1 MRLSARFAESS
12 AMTNVPPGGPSTISG
27 ILYQMLHALLAVGS
41 LATQQRQDDNS
52 GKPLDV
58 TLILEPEDGGDQQ
71 RVSAGHRVVEQLKS
85 RSGHGTWSL
94 QEIVTEVFPDL
105 YRAVDLEQPNTEY
118 CFITEGRMGDWNAAY
133 EFFHSLRQREEADDI
148 LECLDDFK
156 EIRFRRARRSK
167 DTATKSFWDAE
178 TYTEKSL
185 FESIVAYLRSVSN
198 ANPEAPRATRKKV
211 WHLLANFVFDG
222 GHTIRSTQDSVDAC
236 LKGLVPAL
244 ENLPTIRDALLLDLA
259 RQATAG
265 GARIAANKFLSQC
278 GLNATPLSDWRA
290 LTDNATRHFW
300 SVIERQNISLSEEA
314 RPEFSTLVFDR
325 WPRSCPVLIL
335 SGESGQGKTWT
346 GFSLLRDSLRCG
358 EIVVA
363 VEARGDADRT
373 QDAAARQFWQ
383 EIVGH
388 DNVLPFA
395 RVCERLRQVKSGQQ
409 GRRVTLLIDGVHDH
423 TEAARLAQVPW
434 EDWDVRTII
443 TCLPDVVRIIND
455 ATTDERAIHVSMPD
469 FSFKELQ
476 QYLAATVGD
485 HWAMIPQDVQN
496 TLRRPLL
503 ARIYRELA
511 EGGVWQPIREY
522 ELYEKVWNRIL
533 QSAAPCDGVVLE
545 NSARSVLEGQP
556 YPWSLSQ
563 LVGNGMDNAT
573 IQRLLKLGWLVLVN
587 SGHYKIWHDR
597 LLNWAVAEGIVS
609 AVRDGRLNEADA
621 LQQLR
626 ALHQEPWKS
635 TRPFLGYV
643 IMDVL
648 WIANDPASGMESF
661 ATQVLKIMERFP

>member
-1 MRLSARFAESS
+1 
-12 AMTNVPPGGPSTISG
+12 
-27 ILYQMLHALLAVGS
+27 MLHALLTVGS
-41 LATQQRQDDNS
+41 LATRQRQDDNS

-58 TLILEPEDGGDQQ
+58 TLLLEPEDGGDQQ

-85 RSGHGTWSL
+85 RSGQGKWSL
-94 QEIVTEVFPDL
+94 QEIVTGVFPDL
-105 YRAVDLEQPNTEY
+105 YRAVDVGQPNTKY
-118 CFITEGRMGDWNAAY
+118 CFITEGTMGDWAKAY
-133 EFFHSLRQREEADDI
+133 EFFESLKTRTYTTSVLD
-148 LECLDDFK
+148 CLNEDESK
-156 EIRFRRARRSK
+156 EIKFRKVTQSK
-167 DTATKSFWDAE
+167 DKTKKPFWAANK
-178 TYTEKSL
+178 YTERSL
-185 FESIVAYLRSVSN
+185 FERIVAQLESVAN
-198 ANPEAPRATRKKV
+198 ATVEEAEIIYRKV
-211 WHLLANFVFDG
+211 WHLIAHFEFKG
-222 GHTIRSTQDSVDAC
+222 GHTIRSVQNSVDAC
-236 LKGLVPAL
+236 LAGLVPAL
-244 ENLPTIRDALLLDLA
+244 EDLPTVRDALLLDLA
-259 RQATAG
+259 RQATYG
-265 GARIAANKFLSQC
+265 GARIAATEFLSRH
-278 GLNATPLSDWRA
+278 GLKATPLSDWRM
-290 LTDNATRHFW
+290 LTGRATRHFR
-300 SVIERQNISLSEEA
+300 SVIERQNIDLSEEA
-314 RPEFSTLVFDR
+314 RPESSALVFDR
-325 WPRSCPVLIL
+325 WPRSCPILIL

-346 GFSLLRDSLRCG
+346 GYSLLREALHCEDV
-358 EIVVA
+358 VVA

-373 QDAAARQFWQ
+373 QDAAAKQFWQ
-383 EIVGH
+383 GIVGH
-388 DNVLPFA
+388 DNVLPFS
-395 RVCERLRQVKSGQQ
+395 RVCERLRQATSGQQ

-443 TCLPDVVRIIND
+443 TCLPDVARIVNN
-455 ATTDERAIHVSMPD
+455 ATTDERVVHVSMPD

-485 HWAMIPQDVQN
+485 HWAMIPLDVQN

-533 QSAAPCDGVVLE
+533 QGAAPCDGVVLE
-545 NSARSVLEGQP
+545 NSARSILDGQP

-563 LVGNGMDNAT
+563 LVQNGMDNAA
-573 IQRLLKLGWLVLVN
+573 IQRLLKLGWLVSAN

-609 AVRDGRLNEADA
+609 AVRDGRLTNADA

-626 ALHQEPWKS
+626 TLHQEPWNS

-648 WIANDPASGMESF
+648 WIANGPASSIESF
-661 ATQVLKIMERFP
+661 ATQVLRIMERFP